1 MGAFNRIPVSLAPK
15 LRTRRDLQLIADDAR
30 RASRFLKALS
40 HQSRLIIL
48 CLLAEGEKSVGEL
61 EQILALR
68 QPAVS
73 QQLARLRS
81 DGLVATRRNG
91 KTIYYRLSSAD
102 ALPILGAIYKAFC
115 DKPKRSPRR

>member
-1 MGAFNRIPVSLAPK
+1 MALRP
-15 LRTRRDLQLIADDAR
+15 RTRRDLQLLAGNAR

-61 EQILALR
+61 EEILAVR

-81 DGLVATRRNG
+81 EGLVATRRNG
-91 KTIYYRLSSAD
+91 KTIYYRLSSAE
-102 ALPILGAIYKAFC
+102 ALPVLGAVYETFC
-115 DKPKRSPRR
+115 GKPKRSARRQSGAR